1 MCSKEIKQVNFS
13 IDKRLY
19 EKLKALAE
27 KEGRSITSQ
36 LNRILEEKV
45 NAAA

>member
-1 MCSKEIKQVNFS
+1 MQKDDLRQLNFR
-13 IDKRLY
+13 IDKKLY

-45 NAAA
+45 NATA

>member
-1 MCSKEIKQVNFS
+1 MCGKEIKQVNFR
-13 IDKRLY
+13 IDKKLY

-45 NAAA
+45 NTAV